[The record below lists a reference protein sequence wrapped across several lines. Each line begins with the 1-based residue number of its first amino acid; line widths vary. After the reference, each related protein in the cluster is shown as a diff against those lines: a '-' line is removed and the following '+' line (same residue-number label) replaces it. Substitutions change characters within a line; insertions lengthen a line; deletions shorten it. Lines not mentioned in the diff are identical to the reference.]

1 MIVWVCEDDN
11 DVNDREVEV
20 STSVTLDG
28 SDSWA
33 GCDPDDSSCYSE
45 EYLVEWK
52 WDLDT
57 YTDSDNDGITD
68 NDAMQQVRHIHGNPD
83 QQELGRSS

>member
-1 MIVWVCEDDN
+1 MVIVWVCEDDN
-11 DVNDREVEV
+11 DVNEREVGL
-20 STSVTLDG
+20 SNRNLDG

-33 GCDPDDSSCYSE
+33 GCIDDSSCYSE

-68 NDAMQQVRHIHGNPD
+68 NA
-83 QQELGRSS
+83 